1 MIENLAKHMIVVKDN
16 VMTECLQFLS
26 HCEMY
31 GKNVKTVIEAPLD
44 ADVANEGTNSVTY
57 EARKLKS
64 LLINL
69 QV

>member
-1 MIENLAKHMIVVKDN
+1 MNLHY
-16 VMTECLQFLS
+16 FS

-31 GKNVKTVIEAPLD
+31 GKNVKTVIESPLE
-44 ADVANEGTNSVTY
+44 ADVAHEGTNSVTY